1 MYLVLKNKFR
11 QYKLAKYSYD
21 KILKLK
27 PYIIGKSKDK
37 YKDRHIRINEYKSI
51 VRDSLHK
58 FQNSIDEALVE
69 HLFEGFQKIENNDIV
84 LDKGWWLSFL
94 DLITS
99 NARIRAAKMRDFLVL
114 TNHLSELN
122 LKCSEG
128 LEMYYFCLEY
138 GFYQAALIFR
148 NDACKT
154 AISEAPLNP
163 KDALSQSR
171 KLIAHFERADDL
183 LRECLIEIKKIFPNN
198 DEFTAMEFILAR
210 LFSWQSQSNFQNHN
224 LGHFISP
231 EYSSMIRGASI
242 AVVSR
247 AVFDTERGAEI
258 DSFDYVVRTN
268 YRGGD
273 LSPRAKFDGK
283 RVDISYYNGH
293 TANNILNND
302 NGMIPSGLK
311 AAVFKEP
318 VEHLFNGTAFK
329 RHLSLFLDLLTF
341 ESSAYALPNIIAD
354 LMLHQPERIKIFSAD
369 ALLTNTRPIYYGQA
383 AGVNTTITNT
393 NYPRKHDT
401 IANYISLLYFY
412 KRGFIEGDA
421 HFINTMELGIENY
434 VANLEKTWLAQA
446 IYSSLN

>member
-1 MYLVLKNKFR
+1 MYLSLKNKLR
-11 QYKLAKYSYD
+11 RYKLAKYSFD

-27 PYIIGKSKDK
+27 RYAIQISKDK
-37 YKDRHIRINEYKSI
+37 YKDRHIRIKEYKFI
-51 VRDSLHK
+51 IRNSLHK
-58 FQNSIDEALVE
+58 FQNSIDEAFIA
-69 HLFEGFQKIENNDIV
+69 HLFERFKKIKNNDIV
-84 LDKGWWLSFL
+84 LDKGWWSSFL

-99 NARIRAAKMRDFLVL
+99 NASKRPAKMKDFLVL
-114 TNHLSELN
+114 TNHLSALN
-122 LKCSEG
+122 LTCSEG

-138 GFYQAALIFR
+138 GFYRAALIFR
-148 NDACKT
+148 IGARKT
-154 AISEAPLNP
+154 AVSEATLNP

-183 LRECLIEIKKIFPNN
+183 LSECLIEIKKIFPNN

-383 AGVNTTITNT
+383 AGVYTTITST